1 METWIDTWMS
11 FPRYWKEWERKN
23 SFKVIKDSLLIK
35 LDTAKVDVTYTMW
48 ELDSAKFLGAQEFP
62 EKCYYLPLWVG
73 KSL

>member
-1 METWIDTWMS
+1 METWIDTWM
-11 FPRYWKEWERKN
+11 
-23 SFKVIKDSLLIK
+23 SLLIK